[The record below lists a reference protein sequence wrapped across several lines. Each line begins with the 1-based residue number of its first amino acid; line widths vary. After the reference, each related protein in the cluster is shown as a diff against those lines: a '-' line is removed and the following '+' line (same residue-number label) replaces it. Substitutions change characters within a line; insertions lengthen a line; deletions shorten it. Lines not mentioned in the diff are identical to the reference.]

1 MKIEDLVPTLEL
13 CKQIPEGEFAD
24 SVFVWARDWHG
35 TNEWMVAFRD
45 LAEPPHLKRK
55 NPPVYPAPTMGEI
68 LKRKTGVED
77 WGGDY
82 LEFLMRDLL

>member
-1 MKIEDLVPTLEL
+1 MKLEDLVPTLEV

-24 SVFVWARDWHG
+24 SVFVWLLTFGEWHVSRR
-35 TNEWMVAFRD
+35 TPFDEF
-45 LAEPPHLKRK
+45 EQ
-55 NPPVYPAPTMGEI
+55 YPAPTMAEI